1 MSRTK
6 AKKSVHYNELLN
18 DLRDYGVIVR
28 AGSVK
33 GLVEEA
39 PAAYKDID
47 EVVDVV
53 HAAQIATKVAKLR
66 PVAIVKG

>member
-1 MSRTK
+1 
-6 AKKSVHYNELLN
+6 VHYNELLN
-18 DLRDYGVIVR
+18 DLCDYYGVIVR

-47 EVVDVV
+47 EVIDVV
-53 HAAQIATKVAKLR
+53 HAAKIATKIAKLR